1 MSDDTS
7 RFPDEPLEPAKPAP
21 PAEPAK
27 PADPTE
33 PLVEETSAPVAPAS
47 EQAAGSVPV
56 VSEQPAVSSPAP
68 APAPAPAPVL
78 PVSPYA
84 GVAQAPAPVAA
95 QQPTAPYGAP
105 QQPTSPYGAP
115 QQPASPY
122 GASQPQSPY
131 GGYVPPQPYPT
142 APVPGTP
149 GTGKALAALI
159 CGICAILFSGSV
171 IIGIVLGIIAIILA
185 SQYVRSFGKDGKATG
200 GKVCGII
207 GIVFS
212 ILALVGYLMLGVLT
226 MVALNEYADS
236 PSYSYSSNSTET
248 PALPGDSDDAAV
260 KAAAEEQFER
270 LNSADQAI
278 VAMVAEKADD
288 SFYDSSD
295 LHLVDVGIDPTEF
308 AQWLLADT
316 NFTVSEDDAYA
327 YSDGTGTAF
336 ADASSRIMDNVLII
350 LSDELTSMIDS
361 GMSVADEAELKAKIT
376 ELMPSVLEQAAAE
389 PQDSYLMLDF
399 TKKGDTW
406 MVDED
411 SFENALEQMYGL
423 W

>member
-1 MSDDTS
+1 MSDDMS
-7 RFPDEPLEPAKPAP
+7 RFPDESLEPAKPAQ

-33 PLVEETSAPVAPAS
+33 PLIEEAPAPVAPVL
-47 EQAAGSVPV
+47 EQPAGSVPV
-56 VSEQPAVSSPAP
+56 ASEQPAVSSPAP
-68 APAPAPAPVL
+68 APAPAPPA
-78 PVSPYA
+78 SPYTNPD
-84 GVAQAPAPVAA
+84 PASASA
-95 QQPTAPYGAP
+95 QQ
-105 QQPTSPYGAP
+105 QPISPYGAP

-122 GASQPQSPY
+122 GAPQPQSPY

-171 IIGIVLGIIAIILA
+171 IIGIVLGIIAIVLA

-207 GIVFS
+207 GIAFS

-236 PSYSYSSNSTET
+236 PSYSYSSSSTEI

-260 KAAAEEQFER
+260 KTAAEEQLAR
-270 LNSADQAI
+270 LTSADQAV
-278 VAMVAEKADD
+278 VALVAEKADD
-288 SFYDSSD
+288 TFHDSSD
-295 LHLVDVGIDPTEF
+295 LHLVDVGVDPTEL
-308 AQWLLADT
+308 AQWLLTDVS
-316 NFTVSEDDAYA
+316 FTVSEDDAYA

-336 ADASSRIMDNVLII
+336 ADASCRTMDSVLVA
-350 LSDELTSMIDS
+350 LSDELTTMVDS

-376 ELMPSVLEQAAAE
+376 ELMPTVLEKAATE
-389 PQDSYLMLDF
+389 TQDAYLMLDF
-399 TKKGDTW
+399 TKTGDTW
-406 MVDED
+406 TVDED
-411 SFENALEQMYGL
+411 SFENALEQMFNL